1 MENTKKELKYL
12 IPSGDLLRV
21 LLNSNHISEG
31 AIKTILR
38 KKGVFYGVSDKK
50 DIVPSLSAMLL
61 TSEEYQILVEN
72 FISKESREKF
82 KPPIKLGISQQCNDA
97 NWIDAIKNRPIYENC
112 FKGIPNIKQ
121 EKLNVNIDFDKG
133 CVSVDYKIIRTDYSQ
148 DFLQRELEFGGKV
161 TVNKV
166 TNSLEVISTY
176 SSKETNDINNE
187 IVKLLKSILRN
198 ENLIDAYEQRIEF
211 DSFESSEER
220 VRFFKRLTGE
230 YDNLSL
236 ESVHEIVIDPTM
248 ADEEI
253 PDDNDKLEIIKSNVD
268 NLILDGKE
276 LHEIFLVSNEE
287 YYKYYFIKRMNLKYK
302 YTVGNKEFFCEVSFF
317 FKKPN
322 KSSSYKG
329 ASIDFE
335 IISIKD
341 GRDNYTKAS
350 RAKLSEI
357 IIKLIER
364 EYERIL
370 SERKDREKEN
380 TE

>member
-1 MENTKKELKYL
+1 
-12 IPSGDLLRV
+12 
-21 LLNSNHISEG
+21 
-31 AIKTILR
+31 
-38 KKGVFYGVSDKK
+38 VSDKK